1 MKTLRALVL
10 CLNLAGTAVLPAWAE
25 SAADTA
31 KTTDVVLIGGGV
43 MSATL
48 GTYLQELQP
57 DWSITMVERLD
68 KVAEESSNGWNNA
81 GTGHSAFMELNYTPE
96 KADGSVDISKAVE
109 ISEAFE
115 ISRQFWSYQVKNGV
129 LHDPNLFINSVPHI
143 SFVWGDENT
152 AFLNQRY
159 KALQHSTLFR
169 GMEFSDDHATIQSW
183 APLVMEGRDPA
194 QKVAATRMPIGT
206 DVNYGE
212 ITRQLV
218 SGLQTKNNFSLRLN
232 AEVREIKRNADHT
245 WSITYADLK
254 DGEKEHAI
262 NAKFVFIGAG
272 GAALPLLQKSGIPE
286 ADLYGGFPVGGE
298 FLVTDN
304 PDIVKRHMAKVYG
317 KASVGAP
324 PMSVPHL
331 DTRIFD
337 GKPALLFG
345 PFATFSSKF
354 LKNGSLWD
362 LPGSVTLSN
371 LMPMTHVGLD
381 NFDLVKYLIG
391 QVMMDD
397 DDRFAAL
404 KEYFPEAK
412 KEDWRLAVAGQR
424 VQVIKKDADKGG
436 VLKLG
441 TEIVSSQDGTIAAL
455 LGASPGA
462 STAAPIMLSLLE
474 KVFKQQVATP
484 EWQGKLKAIVPS
496 YGKKLDGDIDLTNQ
510 IRRYTSDTLH
520 LNYIEVKPE

>member
-1 MKTLRALVL
+1 MKKLLTMML
-10 CLNLAGTAVLPAWAE
+10 CLSMVGMAPLATAE
-25 SAADTA
+25 ENSATD
-31 KTTDVVLIGGGV
+31 KTTDVVLIGGGI
-43 MSATL
+43 MSSTL
-48 GTYLQELQP
+48 GVYLQELQP
-57 DWSITMVERLD
+57 DWSIAMIERLD
-68 KVAEESSNGWNNA
+68 NVAEESSNGWNNA

-96 KADGSVDISKAVE
+96 NENGPIDISKAVE

-115 ISRQFWSYQVKNGV
+115 VSRQFWSYQVQNGV
-129 LHDPNLFINSVPHI
+129 LHDPNSFINSVPHI

-152 AFLNQRY
+152 RFLNKRY
-159 KALQHSTLFR
+159 QALQHSTLFR
-169 GMEFSDDHATIQSW
+169 GMEFSEEADTIKGW
-183 APLVMEGRDPA
+183 APLIIEGRDPA
-194 QKVAATRMPIGT
+194 QKIAATRMPIGT

-212 ITRQLV
+212 ITRQMVDSLK
-218 SGLQTKNNFSLRLN
+218 TKQNFSLHLN
-232 AEVREIKRNADHT
+232 AEVREIKRNADNT
-245 WSITYADLK
+245 WSVTYADLK
-254 DGEKEHAI
+254 NGDKESVI
-262 NAKFVFIGAG
+262 KTKFVFIGAG

-286 ADLYGGFPVGGE
+286 ADAYGGFPVGGE

-304 PDIVKRHMAKVYG
+304 PEVVKRHMAKVYG

-337 GKPALLFG
+337 GKPVVLFG

-362 LPGSVTLSN
+362 LIGSVTLSN
-371 LMPMTHVGLD
+371 VMPMTHVGLD
-381 NFDLVKYLIG
+381 NFDLVKYLIS
-391 QVMMDD
+391 QVMMND

-404 KEYFPEAK
+404 QEYFPDAK
-412 KEDWRLAVAGQR
+412 KEDWKLIIAGQR

-441 TEIVSSQDGTIAAL
+441 TEIVSAQDGSIAAL

-474 KVFKQQVATP
+474 KVFKDRVATP
-484 EWQGKLKAIVPS
+484 EWQAKLKEIIPS
-496 YGKKLDGDIDLTNQ
+496 YGQKLDGNIEMTNK
-510 IRRYTSDTLH
+510 IRRYTSSTLQ

>member
-1 MKTLRALVL
+1 M
-10 CLNLAGTAVLPAWAE
+10 
-25 SAADTA
+25 
-31 KTTDVVLIGGGV
+31 
-43 MSATL
+43 
-48 GTYLQELQP
+48 
-57 DWSITMVERLD
+57 
-68 KVAEESSNGWNNA
+68 
-81 GTGHSAFMELNYTPE
+81 
-96 KADGSVDISKAVE
+96 
-109 ISEAFE
+109 
-115 ISRQFWSYQVKNGV
+115 
-129 LHDPNLFINSVPHI
+129 
-143 SFVWGDENT
+143 
-152 AFLNQRY
+152 
-159 KALQHSTLFR
+159 
-169 GMEFSDDHATIQSW
+169 
-183 APLVMEGRDPA
+183 
-194 QKVAATRMPIGT
+194 
-206 DVNYGE
+206 
-212 ITRQLV
+212 
-218 SGLQTKNNFSLRLN
+218 
-232 AEVREIKRNADHT
+232 
-245 WSITYADLK
+245 
-254 DGEKEHAI
+254 
-262 NAKFVFIGAG
+262 
-272 GAALPLLQKSGIPE
+272 
-286 ADLYGGFPVGGE
+286 
-298 FLVTDN
+298 VTDN
-304 PDIVKRHMAKVYG
+304 PDIVKRHRAKVYG

-331 DTRIFD
+331 DTRIFN

-424 VQVIKKDADKGG
+424 VQVIKKEADKGG

-496 YGKKLDGDIDLTNQ
+496 YGKKLNGDIDLTNQ

-520 LNYIEVKPE
+520 LNYIEMKPE

>member
-1 MKTLRALVL
+1 MKKLFAMFF
-10 CLNLAGTAVLPAWAE
+10 CLSVVVSAPLAMAE
-25 SAADTA
+25 DVKTTE
-31 KTTDVVLIGGGV
+31 KTTDVVLIGGGI
-43 MSATL
+43 MSSTL
-48 GTYLQELQP
+48 GVYLQELQP
-57 DWSITMVERLD
+57 DWSIDMVERMD
-68 KVAEESSNGWNNA
+68 NVAEESSNGWNNA
-81 GTGHSAFMELNYTPE
+81 GTGHSAFMELNYTP
-96 KADGSVDISKAVE
+96 DNPNGPINISKALE
-109 ISEAFE
+109 ITEAFE
-115 ISRQFWSYQVKNGV
+115 VSRQFWSYQVKNGV
-129 LHDPNLFINSVPHI
+129 LNNPHSFINSVPHI

-152 AFLNQRY
+152 AFLKQRY
-159 KALQHSTLFR
+159 DAMQHSTLYR
-169 GMEFSDDHATIQSW
+169 GMEFSDDPNTIKSW

-194 QKVAATRMPIGT
+194 QKIAATRMPIGT

-218 SGLQTKNNFSLRLN
+218 GAMKTKSNFALHLN
-232 AEVREIKRNADHT
+232 SEVRDIKRNADNT
-245 WSITYADLK
+245 WSVTYADLK
-254 DGEKEHAI
+254 NGEKESVI
-262 NAKFVFIGAG
+262 KAKFVFIGAG

-298 FLVTDN
+298 FLVTEN
-304 PDIVKRHMAKVYG
+304 PEIVKRHLAKVYG

-337 GKPALLFG
+337 GKRVLLFG

-362 LPGSVTLSN
+362 LIGSVNFSN
-371 LMPMTHVGLD
+371 IMPMTHVGLD
-381 NFDLVKYLIG
+381 NFDLVKYLVS
-391 QVMMDD
+391 QVMMND

-404 KEYFPEAK
+404 KEYFPNAK

-424 VQVIKKDADKGG
+424 VQIIKKDDEKGG

-441 TEIVSSQDGTIAAL
+441 TEIVSSQDGSIAAL

-462 STAAPIMLSLLE
+462 STAAPIMLSLLQ
-474 KVFKQQVATP
+474 KVFKDKIATP
-484 EWQGKLKAIVPS
+484 EWQGKLKEIIPS
-496 YGKKLDGDIDLTNQ
+496 YGQKLDGNIELTNK
-510 IRRYTSDTLH
+510 IRSYTSSTLG